1 MTVPAPTRMTHEVE
15 LQLVVPGD
23 TLLPVPAH
31 LAYDTSDPYAV
42 RATFLAGEDSVE
54 WVFARDLLAAG
65 VNRPVG
71 DGDVHVWPR
80 GPEVVLIALSSPD
93 GKAVLAAPMAKVAGF
108 VARTYELVAA
118 GDESRHVD
126 VEAAIARLLS

>member
-1 MTVPAPTRMTHEVE
+1 MTTPAASRVNHEVE

-31 LAYDTSDPYAV
+31 LAYDTTDPYAV

-54 WVFARDLLAAG
+54 WVFARDLLASG
-65 VNRPVG
+65 INGPVG

-80 GPEVVLIALSSPD
+80 GPEVVLIALTSPD
-93 GKAVLAAPMAKVAGF
+93 GRAVLAAPMAAVAGF

-118 GDESRHVD
+118 GDEPRHVD

>member
-1 MTVPAPTRMTHEVE
+1 MTVPAPSRMTHEVE

-54 WVFARDLLAAG
+54 WVFARELLAAG
-65 VNRPVG
+65 VDQPVG

-80 GPEVVLIALSSPD
+80 SPDVVLIALTSPD
-93 GKAVLAAPMAKVAGF
+93 GKAVLAAPMAEVAGF

-118 GDESRHVD
+118 GDEPRHVD